1 MTYSNW
7 SPSHD
12 LLRLQEFC
20 DYVDFVSFVRALREK
35 QFFNK
40 EHRDEIRSIMAAIHR
55 PAPFA
60 QNRRYPDALYADL
73 GGAHIRPLLM
83 RILSTIDKPMPDD
96 HQRMNAHTLHD
107 QKQAFD
113 TARESLTAIVATRNS
128 DNLLILNVYTRAQ
141 FEAHFKLNWKYVGAR
156 AAPRDS
162 TLLSRIISK

>member
-83 RILSTIDKPMPDD
+83 RILSTIDKPMSDHD
-96 HQRMNAHTLHD
+96 HQRMNAQTLHD

-113 TARESLTAIVATRNS
+113 AARESLAAIVATRNS

-141 FEAHFKLNWKYVGAR
+141 FEDHFKLNWKYVGVR
-156 AAPRDS
+156 AAPQQ
-162 TLLSRIISK
+162 LFSRAISK